1 MKFEIDT
8 QRDQPRLV
16 RSVIALILA
25 ALDDGSALP
34 NNVPANL
41 VAGPAEQLPD
51 PRAAFGGNAAAI
63 PLPPVA
69 LSTAAVPVPPIAPA
83 PLPVGSL
90 PPPPAVLPPVPPA
103 APVASVPSAPVAV
116 PPPAPAHGVA
126 LDRDGLP
133 WDARIHA
140 ASKTKIAAGT
150 WKLKKGM
157 SEQQAL
163 VDGVKA
169 ELRATMAIP
178 AGAPVFVAP
187 PPVALPPVAP
197 LPPVAAPQVALPPPP
212 AAAAVAGD
220 PADFAGF
227 MAWVASLIHQGRWT
241 HDHTTA
247 TLQRHQLPGAVALA
261 SRPDMIPQ
269 VVRDIKTQ
277 LGMA

>member
-8 QRDQPRLV
+8 RHDQPRFV
-16 RSVIALILA
+16 RSVIALILS

-34 NNVPANL
+34 AHVPANL
-41 VAGPAEQLPD
+41 IATPGEQLPD
-51 PRAAFGGNAAAI
+51 ARAVFGGGAPVAPPVPFVPPVGPPFVPPAAAAVSS
-63 PLPPVA
+63 PPVA
-69 LSTAAVPVPPIAPA
+69 
-83 PLPVGSL
+83 
-90 PPPPAVLPPVPPA
+90 PPPPAPVAA
-103 APVASVPSAPVAV
+103 APVAI
-116 PPPAPAHGVA
+116 PPGVA

-157 SEQQAL
+157 SEQVAL

-178 AGAPVFVAP
+178 AGAPVAP

-197 LPPVAAPQVALPPPP
+197 PPAPLPPPVALPPVAPPPAP
-212 AAAAVAGD
+212 AAAANA

-227 MAWVASLIHQGRWT
+227 MQWVAGLIHQGRWT

-247 TLQRHQLPGAVALA
+247 TLQRHGLPGAVALA
-261 SRPDMIPQ
+261 SRPDLIPQ
-269 VVRDIKTQ
+269 VVTDIKTQ
-277 LGMA
+277 LGIA